1 MRRDRSA
8 ERFERALERL
18 AAMSQGDGVPARPV
32 AGTPPGPDSGE
43 PSEPRAHPPHE
54 GAPLGTPVSQ
64 DQRDPTAGLVFVD
77 DSYGAATPRPG
88 HIPAPSGRGGASG
101 GPRRP
106 APLPLRVPTPRRERG
121 IAAAS
126 RHSGHVVRTVVAVLV
141 LAALAATGATLVGH
155 RATPNGQHGASG
167 RRTGTA
173 ARSGTTPAS
182 PTGHTRG
189 SSPTT
194 GSTAQAGATSTTTTT
209 TTTTTPAHV
218 GTAPVVAS
226 ISPSSGSS
234 GTQVVIAGSGFF
246 SADGRIVVTFGGV
259 VTQTRCPDEQSCVAT
274 APARP
279 AGTSVPVVLQ
289 TESGSSK
296 PVDFTYR

>member
-1 MRRDRSA
+1 VRRDRSA

-18 AAMSQGDGVPARPV
+18 AAMSQGDGAPARPV
-32 AGTPPGPDSGE
+32 AGAPPGPDSGG

-88 HIPAPSGRGGASG
+88 HIPASSGRGGASG

-121 IAAAS
+121 AAAAP
-126 RHSGHVVRTVVAVLV
+126 RHSGNVVRTVVAVLV

-167 RRTGTA
+167 WRTGTA
-173 ARSGTTPAS
+173 ARTGTTPAP

-209 TTTTTPAHV
+209 TSARTT
-218 GTAPVVAS
+218 
-226 ISPSSGSS
+226 I
-234 GTQVVIAGSGFF
+234 
-246 SADGRIVVTFGGV
+246 TFGCLSR
-259 VTQTRCPDEQSCVAT
+259 TR
-274 APARP
+274 PARP
-279 AGTSVPVVLQ
+279 GTSTAGPAGPGGTGSPFHHRMCRKRRQPDAVERIPRDRPICPVPARQ
-289 TESGSSK
+289 A
-296 PVDFTYR
+296 R